1 MAALLPDE
9 AEKVIDGTTRTVAIS
24 ELVVDDV
31 VLVRAGAR
39 VPADG
44 TILDGAAE
52 FDEAMI
58 TGESRP
64 VFRDTGDKVVAGT
77 VATDNTVR
85 IRVAATGGDTAL
97 AGINAWLPTPRS
109 PPLGPRPWRI
119 GRRRCCSGSR

>member
-1 MAALLPDE
+1 
-9 AEKVIDGTTRTVAIS
+9 
-24 ELVVDDV
+24 DV

-64 VFRDTGDKVVAGT
+64 VFRDIGDKVVAGT

-85 IRVAATGGDTAL
+85 IRVEATGGGTAL
-97 AGINAWLPTPRS
+97 AGIQRMVADAQGSSS
-109 PPLGPRPWRI
+109 PAQAVADRAAARVVSFALIPAHI
-119 GRRRCCSGSR
+119 